1 MRVVTGAR
9 YVLSSCS
16 GRHMSTRPM
25 HRQLHLYVGAYDHC
39 GDPAVPHLHL
49 SGLWLEQLGF
59 AIGAKVRITG
69 PEWCLVIVRQR
80 LGSTS
85 DT

>member
-39 GDPAVPHLHL
+39 GDPAVPHLRL
-49 SGLWLEQLGF
+49 SEQLGF
-59 AIGAKVRITG
+59 AIGAKLRITAQEG
-69 PEWCLVIVRQR
+69 TW
-80 LGSTS
+80 
-85 DT
+85 